1 MPHRRLPILAL
12 ACACVLPPSAVHAG
26 SPLRKLGRGLAN
38 VTTGFLE
45 VPGRI
50 VEETRKRPP
59 VEGWALG
66 FVEGVGGII
75 PRELVGV
82 YEVVTSPFPAP
93 PDYRPILE
101 PEFPWGHFDEAPRKP

>member
-1 MPHRRLPILAL
+1 MTRFPILAL
-12 ACACVLPPSAVHAG
+12 TVGLVLSASPGHAG
-26 SPLRKLGRGLAN
+26 TPLRKLGRGLAN

-59 VEGWALG
+59 IEGTALG

-101 PEFPWGHFDEAPRKP
+101 PEFPWGHFDQPAGHH